1 MCQFLKNRNIYLSHN
16 FVFSLLSDTVYLLD
30 KTWISL
36 IMQFSI
42 VDKLFSYVPV
52 TIRTITKYIM

>member
-1 MCQFLKNRNIYLSHN
+1 MCQFLKNRNICLSHN

>member
-1 MCQFLKNRNIYLSHN
+1 MCQFLKNRNNYLSHN